1 MSTGPKRLAGARTLL
16 ARPDVIHIGLQ
27 SGNSDSKG
35 WLAAIFKLRDKCGRW
50 GTSMRYLVI
59 AAICLL
65 LTACGTKYQD
75 MGFTGGVA
83 AGQVTADTWRIQA
96 RGNAYTGASTVQDFV
111 LLKAAET
118 TQAAGGTHFVL
129 ISSSDATRSGVIVTP
144 GQSTTTFSGNQAF
157 TTTTPGSA
165 TQFIKPGQ
173 DTYIRVLKGPQNGA
187 LSAAEIIQ
195 FTGARVKR
203 G

>member
-1 MSTGPKRLAGARTLL
+1 MRILVVLIFCALLAG
-16 ARPDVIHIGLQ
+16 
-27 SGNSDSKG
+27 
-35 WLAAIFKLRDKCGRW
+35 
-50 GTSMRYLVI
+50 
-59 AAICLL
+59 
-65 LTACGTKYQD
+65 CGTKYQE

-83 AGQVTADTWRIQA
+83 AEQVTADTWRIKA

-118 TQAAGGTHFVL
+118 TEAAGGTYFML
-129 ISSSDATRSGVIVTP
+129 ISSSDASRSGVIVSP

-157 TTTTPGSA
+157 TVTTPGDA
-165 TQFIKPGQ
+165 RQYIKPGQ
-173 DTYIRVLKGPQNGA
+173 DTYIRILKGPQPGA
-187 LSAAEIIQ
+187 LSAAEVIQ